1 MFRYSFILLISAAI
15 ATAASAQSP
24 EAKKESDRAGSVLAW
39 TLDGAGGYLGIHT
52 EEVTRENFGKFG
64 LSGVRG
70 VAIGNVVEGSPA
82 DKAGLQAGD
91 VIVRFNGEEIT
102 SGRKLTRLVGE
113 VSPDHTVRLTVFRS
127 GAERDVSVT
136 IGKRPTPRFEDG
148 GFSITLPERLGQ
160 IRIPRR
166 PDTPDAPIAPEGPG
180 DHMIFRATSAR
191 QIGVGIT
198 PLTKQLAEHF
208 GVTHGVM
215 INNVRED
222 SPAAK
227 AGLRAGDIIVAV
239 EGIDVNGDIDVIRAI
254 AGKKEGDVTMTI
266 VRDRSRQTVQ
276 VTPEEVKGNFNQ
288 FFEFPEGG
296 GQIRLARPGVPA
308 APVPLNRLLVPG
320 RIL

>member
-1 MFRYSFILLISAAI
+1 M
-15 ATAASAQSP
+15 
-24 EAKKESDRAGSVLAW
+24 AW

-70 VAIGNVVEGSPA
+70 VAIGKVVEGSPA
-82 DKAGLQAGD
+82 EKAGLQAGD

-166 PDTPDAPIAPEGPG
+166 PDTPDAPIAPELPG

-208 GVTHGVM
+208 GVSNGVM

-227 AGLRAGDIIVAV
+227 AGLRAGDIIVEV
-239 EGIDVNGDIDVIRAI
+239 EGNEVKGDIDVIRAI
-254 AGKKEGDVTMTI
+254 AAKKEGDVTMTV
-266 VRDRSRQTVQ
+266 VRDRGRQTVQ

-296 GQIRLARPGVPA
+296 GLFRRTPLGDPA
-308 APVPLNRLLVPG
+308 PPMPLNQLLVPG